1 MAASP
6 SLNLAG
12 TPDMKIVRRSDA
24 PPYVASKHIGV
35 DAFRLQG
42 PPVSSPSFCG
52 VGLSFYEPGGRAE
65 MDAGPTE
72 KLYVLLEG
80 SLTVSL
86 ASGETATLE
95 VHDSCLIESNEMRAV
110 ENRTDRQA
118 VLLVITP
125 PPVA

>member
-1 MAASP
+1 
-6 SLNLAG
+6 
-12 TPDMKIVRRSDA
+12 
-24 PPYVASKHIGV
+24 
-35 DAFRLQG
+35 
-42 PPVSSPSFCG
+42 
-52 VGLSFYEPGGRAE
+52 

-86 ASGETATLE
+86 ASGETAMLE
-95 VHDSCLIESNEMRAV
+95 VYDSCLIEPNEMRAV

-125 PPVA
+125 PPAT